1 MRRSDKRRAQA
12 HLNEAVKH
20 LAAAR
25 VVVQHLERDAELSH
39 GERADLGDITSV
51 VRSLAGEVDASLRGR
66 VWDLELTDL
75 FIMPTEEGRD
85 PA

>member
-1 MRRSDKRRAQA
+1 MRGSDKRRAQA

-25 VVVQHLERDAELSH
+25 VVVQHLECDAELSH
-39 GERADLGDITSV
+39 RERADLSDITSV
-51 VRSLAGEVDASLRGR
+51 VRSLAGQVSDALQGR
-66 VWDLELTDL
+66 VLDLELSDIL
-75 FIMPTEEGRD
+75 VMPTEEGRD